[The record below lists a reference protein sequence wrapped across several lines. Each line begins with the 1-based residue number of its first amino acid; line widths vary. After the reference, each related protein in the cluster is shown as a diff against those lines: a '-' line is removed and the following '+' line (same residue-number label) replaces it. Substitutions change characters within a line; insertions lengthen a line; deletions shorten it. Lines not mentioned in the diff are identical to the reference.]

1 MVNMADAENNS
12 VTNQTEDGKLCPGSL
27 TESSRAIRRL
37 DNFWYHHKWKVIV
50 ALFFLIVLAV
60 GLVQIFSRVEYDVY
74 VTVAVP
80 YTMNSEE
87 NAELSELLQKFCSED
102 YNGDGDVRVYV
113 QGYQVYSD
121 EEYESEKAYWEAQ
134 GEKFR
139 INSAYNQ
146 NQISSFDQYLMN
158 GQSTLLLLSPYMYE
172 TKKDNGHLLPLSEVF
187 GSDSLPDGTLEDG
200 YGVRL
205 SDTDFYRYNP
215 AAQILPADTILCLH
229 APVLSLTSGEKY
241 DDSAAREL
249 FRAIVDYK
257 VKE

>member
-146 NQISSFDQYLMN
+146 NQI
-158 GQSTLLLLSPYMYE
+158 G
-172 TKKDNGHLLPLSEVF
+172 
-187 GSDSLPDGTLEDG
+187 
-200 YGVRL
+200 
-205 SDTDFYRYNP
+205 
-215 AAQILPADTILCLH
+215 
-229 APVLSLTSGEKY
+229 
-241 DDSAAREL
+241 
-249 FRAIVDYK
+249 RAHV
-257 VKE
+257 